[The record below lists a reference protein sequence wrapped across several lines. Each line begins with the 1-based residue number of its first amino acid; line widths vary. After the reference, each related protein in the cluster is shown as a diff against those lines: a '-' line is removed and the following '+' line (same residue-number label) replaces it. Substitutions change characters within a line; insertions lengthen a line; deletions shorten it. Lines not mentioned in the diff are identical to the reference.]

1 MPAGGLGTL
10 ALLGAAQAVPKLYQS
25 FKQSREADAL
35 KLQDTTTPEQREML
49 AIARQRA
56 AARLPGMAMQQG
68 RLAQTQSA
76 ALQAA
81 SLGAGGASDFLASA
95 SAADRVRQNGEA
107 QLGFQGEQFNQ
118 QAQNQLGQQLQ
129 MQAQQRQ
136 RDLAASNSQKAALRQ
151 GSAENLNNAVNGAA
165 AYAAYGINQG
175 GPPAG
180 EAGVAAGA
188 VEALSP
194 RAIGLTQAEQ
204 AFAPGIRGTGLPG
217 YAPSITGGRYRT
229 SNMRFGYNYSPL

>member
-10 ALLGAAQAVPKLYQS
+10 ALLGAVQAAPKIYQSIKQAQAAS
-25 FKQSREADAL
+25 NL
-35 KLQDTTTPEQREML
+35 KLQDTTTAEQRELL
-49 AIARQRA
+49 AMARQRA
-56 AARLPGMAMQQG
+56 ASGRLPGMAMQQG
-68 RLAQTQSA
+68 RLAQSQA
-76 ALQAA
+76 ATLQAA

-118 QAQNQLGQQLQ
+118 QAQSQLGQQLQ

-136 RDLAASNSQKAALRQ
+136 RDLATYNNTKAALTQ
-151 GSAENLNNAVNGAA
+151 GSAENLNNAVNSAA
-165 AYAAYGINQG
+165 SYAAYGING
-175 GPPAG
+175 GKG
-180 EAGVAAGA
+180 AATANGA
-188 VEALSP
+188 QS
-194 RAIGLTQAEQ
+194 
-204 AFAPGIRGTGLPG
+204 FAPGIRGTDLPG